1 MLRSFFLSLVL
12 CAAVSPLFATTAA
25 VEHPGSLPVLLGLDS
40 VRTELKL
47 DSLQRA
53 VLDSLRAEYKSA
65 ARKLTIP
72 LPATPEQRVAAEKQL
87 VGINERFN
95 KRALSALSN
104 GQRKRLQE
112 VEHQILGAT
121 KLYSPSVQGKIAL
134 TDKQKQAIEAIR
146 LKGLA
151 YVGKVNHQ
159 FEEGQIS
166 FQDRLGLLRSRRI
179 SQGTALFKVLTPAQR
194 SAFLALGGEKFAI

>member
-1 MLRSFFLSLVL
+1 MLRSLFLTLVL
-12 CAAVSPLFATTAA
+12 CAAASPLFATTSA
-25 VEHPGSLPVLLGLDS
+25 VEHPGALPVLLGLDS

-53 VLDSLRAEYKSA
+53 VLDSLRDEYKSA
-65 ARKLTIP
+65 VRKLTNP
-72 LPATPEQRVAAEKQL
+72 LPATLEQRVAAEKQL

-104 GQRKRLQE
+104 GQRKRLHE

-146 LKGLA
+146 LNGLA

-166 FQDRLGLLRSRRI
+166 FQDRLGLLRSRRV
-179 SQGTALFKVLTPAQR
+179 SQGTALFRVLTPAQR

>member
-1 MLRSFFLSLVL
+1 MLRSLLLTLVL
-12 CAAVSPLFATTAA
+12 CAAASPLLATTAA
-25 VEHPGSLPVLLGLDS
+25 VEHPGALPVLLGLDS

-53 VLDSLRAEYKSA
+53 VLDSLRDEYKSA
-65 ARKLTIP
+65 VRKLTNP

-95 KRALSALSN
+95 KRALSALSD

-121 KLYSPSVQGKIAL
+121 KLYSPSVQSKIAL
-134 TDKQKQAIEAIR
+134 TDQQKQAIEAIR

-151 YVGKVNHQ
+151 YVGQVNHQ
-159 FEEGQIS
+159 FEDGQIS
-166 FQDRLGLLRSRRI
+166 FQDRLGLLRSRRV

-194 SAFLALGGEKFAI
+194 SAFLALGGRKFAI